1 MYNTQFCCFIIMI
14 YMIYKM
20 NMGWFIWGK
29 DDLGRKRIIKFRWAG
44 TGLFDWNK
52 NIWIIPVLFFACFC
66 FGIIVVDIFIQNK
79 TISLSLK
86 TKNHSS
92 LGDVSSLHITFYE
105 NTIEI
110 KSIKVYFISVIEF
123 VFVLSEDKL
132 CLKYSMIRDGTNSQ
146 SFYDSTRQSSQTLM
160 TI

>member
-1 MYNTQFCCFIIMI
+1 
-14 YMIYKM
+14 MIYKM

-52 NIWIIPVLFFACFC
+52 NIWIIPVLFFCLLLFWNNC
-66 FGIIVVDIFIQNK
+66 CWHFHSKQNYL
-79 TISLSLK
+79 SLSLK